1 MNARRI
7 LVVDD
12 NRDLAENLVEILEDA
27 GFGADFFDD
36 PARALHAL
44 VPGRY
49 SLALID
55 LRMPGMDGVELHRAL
70 KQIDPA
76 LKAIAMTAFAR
87 DERVRCALG
96 DGMLAVFSKPMNAA
110 SLIVQLREAV
120 AA

>member
-1 MNARRI
+1 MTTNRI

-27 GFGADFFDD
+27 GFVADWFDD
-36 PARALHAL
+36 PLAALRA
-44 VPGRY
+44 VTPGRY
-49 SLALID
+49 CLALID

-70 KQIDPA
+70 KALDPSV
-76 LKAIAMTAFAR
+76 KAIAMTAFAR

-96 DGMLAVFSKPMNAA
+96 DGMLAVFPKPMDAA
-110 SLIVQLREAV
+110 NLIVQVREAV